1 MIMYLVEGAFS
12 FLHILPI
19 AAVCYTIVF
28 MMIWLI
34 GKRKPSVKLI
44 PSYTME
50 FVLICYTCTILNIT
64 GLLNT
69 NDGLFPHFML
79 PNWQETIHFPFESAS
94 FQMVLLNFLMFVPLG
109 FLLPLVL
116 HFKKQRISIAII
128 IAVAFSAFIEILQ
141 IFIGRFFEIDD
152 IISNTLGAVVGA
164 FLWQSTYWIKAKRYR
179 KGIIGICSTIV
190 VAGVIL
196 FGISFIANGDRLQD
210 DISKMYS
217 ELPND
222 MELEDNLNYIE
233 ISFGFDSNTKIKRK
247 TLFDDMRFANVYSQ
261 METDISNDISQY
273 EISSTKEI
281 IEKSN
286 DIIISVYLNEPQTFT
301 FYNNPDIVMSN
312 VVSFSY
318 DVIDGTLWYI
328 NDAESVFKMSF
339 IGNNYAFIKND
350 DLIAETTEIIQIL
363 QQGNNIPELINL
375 E

>member
-1 MIMYLVEGAFS
+1 MRMYLIEGAFS

-44 PSYTME
+44 PSYIME
-50 FVLICYTCTILNIT
+50 FVLICCTCTILNIT

-69 NDGLFPHFML
+69 NHGLFPHFML
-79 PNWQETIHFPFESAS
+79 PNWQETIHFPFASAS
-94 FQMVLLNFLMFVPLG
+94 FQMVMLNFLMFVPLG

-116 HFKKQRISIAII
+116 HFKKQRIFKAII
-128 IAVAFSAFIEILQ
+128 IAFAFSAFIEILQ

-152 IISNTLGAVVGA
+152 IISNTLGAVVGAFLWQSLGAVVGA

-247 TLFDDMRFANVYSQ
+247 TLFQ
-261 METDISNDISQY
+261 METDISTDISQY

-318 DVIDGTLWYI
+318 DVIDGTLWYTD
-328 NDAESVFKMSF
+328 DAESAFKISF
-339 IGNNYAFIKND
+339 IGKDYAFIKNEE
-350 DLIAETTEIIQIL
+350 LIADTTEIIQ
-363 QQGNNIPELINL
+363 NP
-375 E
+375 

>member
-1 MIMYLVEGAFS
+1 MRMYLIEGAFS

-44 PSYTME
+44 PSYIME
-50 FVLICYTCTILNIT
+50 FVLICCTCTILNIT

-69 NDGLFPHFML
+69 NHGLFPHFML

-116 HFKKQRISIAII
+116 HFKKHRISIAII

-196 FGISFIANGDRLQD
+196 FGISFIANGDRLQ
-210 DISKMYS
+210 
-217 ELPND
+217 
-222 MELEDNLNYIE
+222 
-233 ISFGFDSNTKIKRK
+233 
-247 TLFDDMRFANVYSQ
+247 
-261 METDISNDISQY
+261 
-273 EISSTKEI
+273 
-281 IEKSN
+281 
-286 DIIISVYLNEPQTFT
+286 
-301 FYNNPDIVMSN
+301 
-312 VVSFSY
+312 
-318 DVIDGTLWYI
+318 
-328 NDAESVFKMSF
+328 VF
-339 IGNNYAFIKND
+339 
-350 DLIAETTEIIQIL
+350 
-363 QQGNNIPELINL
+363 
-375 E
+375 

>member
-1 MIMYLVEGAFS
+1 MRSAFS

-44 PSYTME
+44 PSYIME
-50 FVLICYTCTILNIT
+50 FVLICCTCTILNIT

-69 NDGLFPHFML
+69 NHGLFPHFML
-79 PNWQETIHFPFESAS
+79 PNWQETIHFPFASAS
-94 FQMVLLNFLMFVPLG
+94 FQMVMLNFLMFVPLG

-116 HFKKQRISIAII
+116 HFKKQRIFKAII
-128 IAVAFSAFIEILQ
+128 IAFAFSAFIEILQ

-190 VAGVIL
+190 VA
-196 FGISFIANGDRLQD
+196 
-210 DISKMYS
+210 
-217 ELPND
+217 PND

-247 TLFDDMRFANVYSQ
+247 TLFNDMRFANVYSQ
-261 METDISNDISQY
+261 METDISTDISQY

-318 DVIDGTLWYI
+318 DVIDGTLWYTD
-328 NDAESVFKMSF
+328 DAESAFKISF
-339 IGNNYAFIKND
+339 IGKDYAFIKNEE
-350 DLIAETTEIIQIL
+350 LIADTTEIIQ
-363 QQGNNIPELINL
+363 NP
-375 E
+375 

>member
-1 MIMYLVEGAFS
+1 MRMYLIEGAFS

-28 MMIWLI
+28 MIIWLI

-44 PSYTME
+44 PSYIME
-50 FVLICYTCTILNIT
+50 FVLICCTCTILNIT

-69 NDGLFPHFML
+69 NHGLFPHFML
-79 PNWQETIHFPFESAS
+79 PNWQETIHFPFASAS
-94 FQMVLLNFLMFVPLG
+94 FQMVMLNFLMFVPLG

-116 HFKKQRISIAII
+116 HFKKQRIFKAII
-128 IAVAFSAFIEILQ
+128 IAFAFSAFIEILQ

-164 FLWQSTYWIKAKRYR
+164 FLWQSTYWIKTKRYR

-190 VAGVIL
+190 VACVIL

-247 TLFDDMRFANVYSQ
+247 TLFDDMRIANMYSQ
-261 METDISNDISQY
+261 METDISTDISQY

-301 FYNNPDIVMSN
+301 FYNNHDIVMSN

-318 DVIDGTLWYI
+318 DVIDGTLWYTD
-328 NDAESVFKMSF
+328 DAESAFKISF
-339 IGNNYAFIKND
+339 IGKDYAFIKNEE
-350 DLIAETTEIIQIL
+350 LIADTTEIIQ
-363 QQGNNIPELINL
+363 NP
-375 E
+375 